1 MPKDGQQAMAE
12 SKVLQSSLQE
22 YFQGIQKRKR
32 KCKIN
37 AISKDLAIEIIKA
50 PEKAKHNQDHTHG
63 INKEESRHT
72 VRNDFT

>member
-1 MPKDGQQAMAE
+1 MAE

>member
-1 MPKDGQQAMAE
+1 MAE
-12 SKVLQSSLQE
+12 RKVLQSALQE

-37 AISKDLAIEIIKA
+37 AISEDLATEIIKA